1 MKKLLLVT
9 AIFVI
14 PLLVKANGD
23 PVMRYSA
30 ICRVA
35 NPEPLTISDISILK
49 EVVNVKH
56 EGLYNCFDITYTLF
70 NNSKKDY
77 PAIDYGF
84 PIDYEESEFGGW
96 GFDDSYI
103 FESVY
108 ERGWNSHYIKDVG
121 FSLDGKELQFQ
132 DALESIRASEYEI
145 YKDTLPDGSVDSSFM
160 DFTPEVKRRWYYT
173 QFGVNRG
180 DTVSLN
186 VKYKV
191 YASNECALFDQVIN
205 RYFLGEKD
213 LVEVCGGSPV
223 PFARRFFMNAFAI
236 HYDFKRARHF
246 GDGIIRN
253 LNVNIDLL
261 NLNKPTVWKGEDSEW
276 LYQASQL
283 RYEEWYL
290 PADSLQPI
298 NLFVSHFP
306 NSTYE
311 EKQAVIDELSI
322 SQADYSIKEK
332 GMNELMI
339 VLSKPRF
346 VSEVAL
352 DLDTAKVKQIRMEM
366 LFENGRKLIQLY
378 GLEADKDLSDFMESV
393 PFCKPMLLPIV
404 DSYKDRYRQKDK
416 VITSIKDFDSDFFR
430 LSAIKLKFLNI
441 SKSEK
446 KPPYDNIRLLD
457 SRWLP

>member
-1 MKKLLLVT
+1 M
-9 AIFVI
+9 
-14 PLLVKANGD
+14 
-23 PVMRYSA
+23 
-30 ICRVA
+30 
-35 NPEPLTISDISILK
+35 
-49 EVVNVKH
+49 
-56 EGLYNCFDITYTLF
+56 
-70 NNSKKDY
+70 
-77 PAIDYGF
+77 
-84 PIDYEESEFGGW
+84 
-96 GFDDSYI
+96 
-103 FESVY
+103 
-108 ERGWNSHYIKDVG
+108 
-121 FSLDGKELQFQ
+121 
-132 DALESIRASEYEI
+132 
-145 YKDTLPDGSVDSSFM
+145 
-160 DFTPEVKRRWYYT
+160 
-173 QFGVNRG
+173 
-180 DTVSLN
+180 
-186 VKYKV
+186 
-191 YASNECALFDQVIN
+191 
-205 RYFLGEKD
+205 
-213 LVEVCGGSPV
+213 
-223 PFARRFFMNAFAI
+223 
-236 HYDFKRARHF
+236 
-246 GDGIIRN
+246 
-253 LNVNIDLL
+253 
-261 NLNKPTVWKGEDSEW
+261 
-276 LYQASQL
+276 

-352 DLDTAKVKQIRMEM
+352 DLDTAKVRLIRMEM

-378 GLEADKDLSDFMESV
+378 GLESDKDLSDFMESV

-446 KPPYDNIRLLD
+446 KPPYGNVRLLD